1 MSQYYS
7 GGQPPYGKPPR
18 RRGGVAAAVLIVI
31 LLLAVTVAIVWNM
44 LGDGVFSAV
53 STSTPNP
60 SAFPSAAVT
69 ATPMPSGLASPA
81 VSASPTAAPTASPAP
96 TQGAAVMSIP
106 DIAEAFGPSV
116 VAVQTGT
123 NTMVPGQGYT
133 ETPLGAGSGVV
144 YSADGYIITNN
155 HVIKDA
161 QSIYI
166 TFSNQK
172 SLKAEVVGTDAH
184 TDLAVL
190 KVEANDLLPAPL
202 GDSDAIRVGEVAI
215 AIGNPLG
222 QLAGTVTVGYIS
234 AIRPDMNL
242 DGAKLNFLQTDAA
255 INPGNSGGALV
266 NERGQLIGINTLKYV
281 YAGTDENGNPI
292 PSEGMGFALPINDV
306 KPIIEELIANGTI
319 LRPAL
324 GIRGYNVSE
333 QMGLPEGLLIAE
345 AIEGSAAQAAGLR
358 ANDIIIAVDG
368 VPTPNFDVMT
378 DYLAT
383 KQIGD
388 SVNLTVIRSNRE
400 IQIQVKLAPL
410 PD

>member
-18 RRGGVAAAVLIVI
+18 RRGGMAAAVLIVI

-69 ATPMPSGLASPA
+69 ATPMPSGLASPS

>member
-1 MSQYYS
+1 MNQYYP
-7 GGQPPYGKPPR
+7 GGQPPYGRPPKK
-18 RRGGVAAAVLIVI
+18 RGGGVVAAVLIVI
-31 LLLAVTVAIVWNM
+31 LLMAVTVAVLWNM
-44 LGDGVFSAV
+44 LGNGAF
-53 STSTPNP
+53 STSGTPAP
-60 SAFPSAAVT
+60 ATTQPAT
-69 ATPMPSGLASPA
+69 ATPRPSSSASPA
-81 VSASPTAAPTASPAP
+81 ASQTATPRPTASAAPTPAKD
-96 TQGAAVMSIP
+96 AAVMSIP

-123 NTMVPGQGYT
+123 NIMVPGQGYT

-155 HVIKDA
+155 HVVKDA

-166 TFSNQK
+166 TFADQT

-190 KVEANDLLPAPL
+190 KVEASGLTPAPL

-242 DGAKLNFLQTDAA
+242 DGTKLNFLQTDAA

-306 KPIIEELIANGTI
+306 RPIVEELIANGTI

-324 GIRGYNVSE
+324 GIRGYNVTE

-345 AIEGSAAQAAGLR
+345 AIEGSAAEEAGLK
-358 ANDIIIAVDG
+358 ANDIITAVDG
-368 VPTPNFDVMT
+368 TPTPNFDVMT

-388 SVNLTVIRSNRE
+388 TVSLTVIRNNRE
-400 IQIQVKLAPL
+400 MQVQVKLAPL

>member
-1 MSQYYS
+1 M
-7 GGQPPYGKPPR
+7 
-18 RRGGVAAAVLIVI
+18 AAAVLIVI

-69 ATPMPSGLASPA
+69 ATPMPSGLASPS